1 MLTSFH
7 DLNRRGVA
15 LIFFVALARG
25 IRGSAERRRILETDD
40 VASASEHATDAVV
53 THRMLRRRR
62 DLTREFKKAAA
73 VKRRAARRLDVR
85 RLDFVKVRRTHH
97 IGKAKRRAHDRVV
110 GLDPGFAHAHE
121 RARVVRVPEEAG
133 LTAQTRGAQPE
144 LLRELG
150 VVRKVL
156 KVWVLGVVSL
166 VRTGARHIIL
176 FVCAFARLRVD
187 VYRAS
192 RPRVRDSRIVD
203 ISRAGDKTGKRGI
216 RFRRF
221 ARFDWPFES

>member
-1 MLTSFH
+1 MLYVSTSFH

-15 LIFFVALARG
+15 LILFVALARG
-25 IRGSAERRRILETDD
+25 VRRSAEGGRILETDD
-40 VASASEHATDAVV
+40 VASESKHTTDAVV
-53 THRMLRRRR
+53 THRVLRRRR
-62 DLTREFKKAAA
+62 DLTRDFKKAAA

-85 RLDFVKVRRTHH
+85 RLDLVKVRRAHH
-97 IGKAKRRAHDRVV
+97 VGETKRRAHDRVV

-144 LLRELG
+144 LVGELG

-166 VRTGARHIIL
+166 VRTSARHVI
-176 FVCAFARLRVD
+176 FVLSVRVFARLRVD
-187 VYRAS
+187 V
-192 RPRVRDSRIVD
+192 
-203 ISRAGDKTGKRGI
+203 
-216 RFRRF
+216 
-221 ARFDWPFES
+221 

>member
-1 MLTSFH
+1 MLYVSTSFH

-15 LIFFVALARG
+15 LILFVALARG
-25 IRGSAERRRILETDD
+25 VRRSAEGGRILETDD
-40 VASASEHATDAVV
+40 VASESKHTTDAVV
-53 THRMLRRRR
+53 THRVLRRRR
-62 DLTREFKKAAA
+62 DLTRDFKKAAA

-85 RLDFVKVRRTHH
+85 RLDLVKVRRAHH
-97 IGKAKRRAHDRVV
+97 VGETKRRAHDRVV

-166 VRTGARHIIL
+166 VRTGTRHVI
-176 FVCAFARLRVD
+176 FVLSVRVFARLRVD
-187 VYRAS
+187 V
-192 RPRVRDSRIVD
+192 
-203 ISRAGDKTGKRGI
+203 
-216 RFRRF
+216 
-221 ARFDWPFES
+221 